1 MDLSTV
7 KEFFYAAQNYYQ
19 ETWFLIDGDKETG
32 ISWDFCSIINEFDDK
47 IDELENLMDNISQ
60 MCPTGISVE
69 EPYYIRYKGVV
80 YEFDTDTWIWII
92 NNYEKYTKFWDKLI
106 KKTNSTDILTL
117 KEIKDRFY
125 DELDAEDLEFDED
138 CVGEGYDTDLN
149 KLFNIIMLE

>member
-1 MDLSTV
+1 
-7 KEFFYAAQNYYQ
+7 
-19 ETWFLIDGDKETG
+19 
-32 ISWDFCSIINEFDDK
+32 
-47 IDELENLMDNISQ
+47 MDNISQ
-60 MCPTGISVE
+60 MCPTGISDD
-69 EPYYIRYKGVV
+69 EPYYITYKGVE

-117 KEIKDRFY
+117 KEITDRFY
-125 DELDAEDLEFDED
+125 DELGVEYEFDED